1 MMSIIPRKLL
11 GYIFILFL
19 TQCDN
24 ARMNPTLESALRI
37 LSIVSLW
44 YMEYLILMHSRN
56 DVNIFSWLISFLF
69 GFF

>member
-1 MMSIIPRKLL
+1 MMSIIPRKLF
-11 GYIFILFL
+11 GYIFIIFL

-24 ARMNPTLESALRI
+24 ARMNPTLESVLRI

-56 DVNIFSWLISFLF
+56 DVNIFS
-69 GFF
+69 